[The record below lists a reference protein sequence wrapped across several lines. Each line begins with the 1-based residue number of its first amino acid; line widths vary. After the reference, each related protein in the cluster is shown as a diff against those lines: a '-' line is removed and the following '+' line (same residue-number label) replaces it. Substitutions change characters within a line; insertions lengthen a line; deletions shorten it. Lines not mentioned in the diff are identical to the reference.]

1 MFYPEQSSGVGA
13 IKVEGTRI
21 KGVGGPVEGLQAV
34 SRIRT
39 IPASFHSVS
48 STPATFC
55 CYFNRLPYLDSSR
68 FLSDSQS
75 NSSYVTRGGGRS
87 FVQVH
92 LSRSPLT
99 ADHRKP
105 ARALSHSI
113 EDAYWKDRQHIWEG
127 RRLLCRLCQHRAQ
140 YVRTGESGWLAKC
153 VR

>member
-13 IKVEGTRI
+13 IKVKGTRI

-105 ARALSHSI
+105 ARALSHTRLKMPIGKIASTSGKGADYSAGSANI
-113 EDAYWKDRQHIWEG
+113 EHSTFARG
-127 RRLLCRLCQHRAQ
+127 R
-140 YVRTGESGWLAKC
+140 VGG
-153 VR
+153 